1 MFVTMLL
8 YKGKTERLL
17 SIIIKID
24 KWFPSSKTCSQCGY
38 VHKELRLSDRT
49 YVCPVCGNLIDRDE
63 QAAINIDLEGLRI
76 LLSA

>member
-1 MFVTMLL
+1 MAKIFKFSGYFVTSNDE
-8 YKGKTERLL
+8 GE
-17 SIIIKID
+17 
-24 KWFPSSKTCSQCGY
+24 CGY
-38 VHKELRLSDRT
+38 VHKELQLSDRT